1 MATADEYAAWIVKN
15 KDKRGTPQF
24 DTVSKAYELA
34 KQEENSAR
42 AGAEAAALEPT
53 QPADQPTKPMPEEAS
68 TSLAGASGAITRG
81 LAPVGAGALLGAAI
95 GAPIGAVGA
104 IPGAAA
110 GAAAGGLATLVGDP
124 IVDVVNSTFGTQW
137 TRPTDAMEDMLTRMG
152 VPKPKTEAERI
163 IKATAGAAGG
173 AAGGIQAAKVIG
185 QAARGPVTQVVAR
198 EMAAQPAAQLA
209 GAGAAGGAAQLVQEA
224 GGSPLAATGAS
235 LLAGMGGARMATPS
249 VRIPPSAAGR
259 EIVQAGERFNVP
271 VMTSDVRPPETF
283 LGRTGQQIGE
293 RTFFGTASQRATQ
306 QQARI
311 EAVGDVLSGFGVNAN
326 ALKDEALQ
334 PVANAF
340 LAKRSA
346 DLTRYSRMKTSIF
359 EPLDTLGNVPAP
371 KTTLAIDQ
379 EISRLRSITG
389 SQPLINKLEEL
400 KFNLQNNPNI
410 SAVEANRKVIGNWM
424 NDNDLASVKT
434 EAQKTARTLYGP
446 IKDDMGNFIAVNGA
460 PRDFTKWNV
469 ADNRLAE
476 MTGELNNSTLRKALK
491 EGDAKPETIASL
503 LFTQSP
509 SDLKLLYKNLPPSG
523 RKNAER
529 AILWN
534 AAEKAKFRT
543 QEGEQFSPDLFN
555 KYLKDNRA
563 QLEVFFQ
570 GDARQQLDGFSRL
583 LTATQRAGQANNPNS
598 QRPTGVPFLL
608 GSLMA
613 DLFGGTGGAVTGAIG
628 TGGLARL
635 YESAPVR
642 NRLMQLSNSNPGTP
656 EEQQIVK
663 RLLATLQTEQAKQV
677 APSLMQEEQP

>member
-1 MATADEYAAWIVKN
+1 MAGGAMSPEEWLKQQQKVAPVPAAAASATKATLSPEEWLKQQ
-15 KDKRGTPQF
+15 PQAQAPV
-24 DTVSKAYELA
+24 TQPSS
-34 KQEENSAR
+34 QEEPQTSI
-42 AGAEAAALEPT
+42 AGVT
-53 QPADQPTKPMPEEAS
+53 
-68 TSLAGASGAITRG
+68 GAVARG
-81 LAPVGAGALLGAAI
+81 LAPVATGAALGAAI
-95 GAPIGAVGA
+95 GAPIGGVGA

-110 GAAAGGLATLVGDP
+110 GAAAGGLATLIGDP

-163 IKATAGAAGG
+163 IKSTAEATGG

-293 RTFFGTASQRATQ
+293 RTFFGTSAQRGAQ

-346 DLTRYSRMKTSIF
+346 DLSRYSGMKKSIF
-359 EPLDTLGNVPAP
+359 EPLDTLGNVPAT

-424 NDNDLASVKT
+424 NDADLASVKT
-434 EAQKTARTLYGP
+434 EAEKTARTLYGP
-446 IKDDMGNFIAVNGA
+446 LKDDMGNFIAVNGA

-469 ADNRLAE
+469 ANKRLAE
-476 MTGELNNSTLRKALK
+476 MTGELNNSALSKALK
-491 EGDAKPETIASL
+491 EGDAKPETMASL

-523 RKNAER
+523 RKNAQR

-570 GDARQQLDGFSRL
+570 GDAKQQLDGFSRL
-583 LTATQRAGQANNPNS
+583 LTATQRAGQANIQTAS
-598 QRPTGVPFLL
+598 GQQGVPFLL
-608 GSLMA
+608 GSLLT
-613 DLFGGTGGAVTGAIG
+613 DIFGGTGGAVTGAIG
-628 TGGLARL
+628 TGGLARM

-642 NRLMQLSNSNPGTP
+642 NRLMQLSQSNPGTP

-663 RLLATLQTEQAKQV
+663 RLLATLQTEQAKQL

>member
-1 MATADEYAAWIVKN
+1 MSPEEWLKQQQKVAPVPAAAASATKATLSPEEWLKQQ
-15 KDKRGTPQF
+15 PQAQAPV
-24 DTVSKAYELA
+24 TQPSS
-34 KQEENSAR
+34 QEEPQTSI
-42 AGAEAAALEPT
+42 AGVT
-53 QPADQPTKPMPEEAS
+53 
-68 TSLAGASGAITRG
+68 GAVARG
-81 LAPVGAGALLGAAI
+81 LAPVATGAALGAAI
-95 GAPIGAVGA
+95 GAPIGGVGA

-163 IKATAGAAGG
+163 IKSTAAATGG

-185 QAARGPVTQVVAR
+185 QAARGPVTQAVAR

-209 GAGAAGGAAQLVQEA
+209 GAGAAGGAAQLVQES

-235 LLAGMGGARMATPS
+235 LLAGMGAARMATPS
-249 VRIPPSAAGR
+249 VRIPQSAAGR

-293 RTFFGTASQRATQ
+293 RTFFGTSAQRGAQ

-311 EAVGDVLSGFGVNAN
+311 EAVGDVLSGFGVNSN

-346 DLTRYSRMKTSIF
+346 DLSRYSGMKKSIF

-424 NDNDLASVKT
+424 NDADLASVKT
-434 EAQKTARTLYGP
+434 EAEKTARTLYGP
-446 IKDDMGNFIAVNGA
+446 LKDDMGNFIAVNGA

-469 ADNRLAE
+469 ANKRLAE
-476 MTGELNNSTLRKALK
+476 MTGELNNSALSKALK
-491 EGDAKPETIASL
+491 EGDAKPETMASL

-523 RKNAER
+523 RKNAQR

-570 GDARQQLDGFSRL
+570 GDAKQQLDGFSRL
-583 LTATQRAGQANNPNS
+583 LTATQRAGQANIQTAS
-598 QRPTGVPFLL
+598 GQQGVPFLL
-608 GSLMA
+608 GSLLT
-613 DLFGGTGGAVTGAIG
+613 DIFGGTGGAVTGAIG
-628 TGGLARL
+628 TGGLARM

-642 NRLMQLSNSNPGTP
+642 NRLMQLSKSKPGTP

-663 RLLATLQTEQAKQV
+663 RLLGTLQTEQAKQL